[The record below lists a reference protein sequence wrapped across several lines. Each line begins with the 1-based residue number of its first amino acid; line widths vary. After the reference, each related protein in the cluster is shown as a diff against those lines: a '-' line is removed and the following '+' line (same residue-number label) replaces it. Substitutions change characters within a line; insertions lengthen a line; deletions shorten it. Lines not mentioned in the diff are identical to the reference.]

1 MTFLNEFVLL
11 LKSRYPII
19 YISTTEEERIE
30 YLIRYCTKKYVAR
43 TYNSWDF
50 IDGYQGNPNDKKVK
64 ELYDQVRAKFEES
77 QKKEEA
83 PKQEAPKEEE
93 LTEGEKRG
101 FKKVIITD
109 PEEEKQKAEKKKQE
123 ESKKEEPK
131 IKEEVKAPDA
141 PRRADPAAA

>member
-1 MTFLNEFVLL
+1 MANAMYQKNGEFKNSLQG
-11 LKSRYPII
+11 
-19 YISTTEEERIE
+19 
-30 YLIRYCTKKYVAR
+30 IRTVHNYAKKAH
-43 TYNSWDF
+43 
-50 IDGYQGNPNDKKVK
+50 QGNPNDKKVK

-141 PRRADPAAA
+141 PRRANPAAA